1 MNIIIVGCGKVGEK
15 LAEQLCNEQEHN
27 ITIVD
32 LKQDIVNSTTSNYDA
47 MGIIGSGINVEAL
60 LEAGIKDADLTIAVT
75 GSDELNLIVSLMA
88 KKLGNCQTIA
98 RVRQPEYMKSLHFIK
113 EELGLAMVIN
123 PEQAAASEIA
133 RILRFPSAIEIDTFA
148 KGRVEILKFLIEDG
162 SVLHD
167 IRVKD
172 IVSKLNCDILI
183 CGVERDGE
191 VYIPHG
197 DFVLKSGDYISIVA
211 SIHNGEQFF
220 KKIGIKTNRVKETM
234 IIGGSGTAYYL
245 ANQLIQNGIDVK
257 IIEKNLD
264 RCEELCQLLPKATI
278 IHGDGTDHRLLL
290 EEGLEQSESVVTMT
304 NIDEENI
311 LLSMYAKSKTDGKIV
326 TKINRIAYDEVIG
339 ELDLGT
345 IIYPKNITA
354 EYIIRFVRAKHNSVS
369 SSDIET
375 MHLILNDKAE
385 ALEFKVKEGS
395 PISNIKIEDLKLKRN
410 ILISCIA
417 RKGEIIIPR
426 GKDIIKTGD
435 SVIVVTLKSG
445 FSSIDDILE

>member
-1 MNIIIVGCGKVGEK
+1 M
-15 LAEQLCNEQEHN
+15 
-27 ITIVD
+27 
-32 LKQDIVNSTTSNYDA
+32 
-47 MGIIGSGINVEAL
+47 
-60 LEAGIKDADLTIAVT
+60 
-75 GSDELNLIVSLMA
+75 
-88 KKLGNCQTIA
+88 
-98 RVRQPEYMKSLHFIK
+98 
-113 EELGLAMVIN
+113 
-123 PEQAAASEIA
+123 
-133 RILRFPSAIEIDTFA
+133 
-148 KGRVEILKFLIEDG
+148 
-162 SVLHD
+162 
-167 IRVKD
+167 
-172 IVSKLNCDILI
+172 
-183 CGVERDGE
+183 
-191 VYIPHG
+191 
-197 DFVLKSGDYISIVA
+197 
-211 SIHNGEQFF
+211 
-220 KKIGIKTNRVKETM
+220 
-234 IIGGSGTAYYL
+234 
-245 ANQLIQNGIDVK
+245 
-257 IIEKNLD
+257 
-264 RCEELCQLLPKATI
+264 LPKATI